1 MPSGIGTWIATRT
14 YRPFAPE
21 LFQAECCGKLFFSR
35 ISLMAAHDFQ
45 HALKQFGQDAEI
57 RRDGAPV
64 TKTKALVRDKQPCL
78 EFAVG
83 TDIQAGD
90 EVFLVLSEQLY
101 AIERVEKY
109 VFGNE
114 LHKLKAHYAAPP
126 RHGQPAMVVHGSII
140 NAQSISGSALQF
152 HSPGAT
158 QTLTINEGSY
168 QADKVKEAIRLI
180 LEILDELDL
189 PTAEKEEARSEAE
202 TAEAQLNSPK
212 PRWEWI
218 KTSLSNLRDKVV
230 AGVTE
235 KVVPAVA
242 AKAERAIEWITGT
255 SNTGG

>member
-1 MPSGIGTWIATRT
+1 MWWDDIFLTGHPMPV
-14 YRPFAPE
+14 
-21 LFQAECCGKLFFSR
+21 
-35 ISLMAAHDFQ
+35 HDFK

-57 RRDGAPV
+57 RRGGAVV
-64 TKTKALVRDKQPCL
+64 TKTKAVVRDKQPCL
-78 EFAVG
+78 DFAIG
-83 TDIQAGD
+83 TDIQVGD
-90 EVFLVLSEQLY
+90 EVLLVLSEKLY
-101 AIERVEKY
+101 AIERVEKF
-109 VFGNE
+109 VFNNE

-126 RHGQPAMVVHGSII
+126 RHGQQPMVVHGSVI

-158 QTLTINEGSY
+158 QTLTVNAGPD
-168 QADKVKEAIRLI
+168 QADRAKEAIRLI

-189 PTAEKEEARSEAE
+189 PAADKEEARSEAE

-218 KTSLSNLRDKVV
+218 KTSLSNLRDKVI

-242 AKAERAIEWITGT
+242 AKAERAIEWIAGT
-255 SNTGG
+255 SNAGG